1 MAAGGDEKSEQ
12 AQSLVTGD
20 LVGLVRTLD
29 FMARAMES
37 QGNWRVLKRV
47 NGCD

>member
-12 AQSLVTGD
+12 AQSLVTGY

-37 QGNWRVLKRV
+37 HWRVLKRV